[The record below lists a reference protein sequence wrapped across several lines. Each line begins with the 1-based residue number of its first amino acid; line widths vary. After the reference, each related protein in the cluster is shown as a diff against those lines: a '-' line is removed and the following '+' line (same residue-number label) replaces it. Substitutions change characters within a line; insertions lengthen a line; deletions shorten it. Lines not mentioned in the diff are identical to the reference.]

1 MLQAVCMIQIRIGDY
16 MKSYVRSCIS
26 TERNEKKL
34 KKDMRMKFI
43 FMLAALVSSSAIAI
57 IIIFIAMKGVS
68 PFLPDYQYGQ
78 VDIVGFLTG
87 SVWRKDQGLY
97 GVGFI
102 IINTLVS
109 AFAALLLSFPVSVL
123 TALFIAKIAPKRIAA
138 AMTTVVELLASIPSV
153 VYGVFASGTITVIV
167 SNIARSFGFITTGGS
182 SLLAVILLLAIMIFP
197 TITSL
202 SITAIQAVGKEM
214 EEGSL
219 ALGATK
225 TQTNFKVILSC
236 AKSGIFAGAIL
247 GIGRAFGEATAVAMV
262 AGNKM
267 FGPTFNLF
275 DTTRTLT
282 TTMLSGLKE
291 TTGLDYDIRFSVG
304 LVLMAVILIS
314 NLLLNMVKKKVG
326 NVK

>member
-1 MLQAVCMIQIRIGDY
+1 
-16 MKSYVRSCIS
+16 MKNYVREYIS
-26 TERNEKKL
+26 TEKNAKKL
-34 KKDMRMKFI
+34 KKDQRMRFI
-43 FMLAALVSSSAIAI
+43 FMLAALVSSSMIAV
-57 IIIFIAMKGVS
+57 IIIFISIKGIS
-68 PFLPDYQYGQ
+68 PFLPNYEYGS
-78 VDIVGFLTG
+78 VNIFDFLTG
-87 SVWRKDQGLY
+87 NTWRKDQGVY

-102 IINTLVS
+102 VINTLVS
-109 AFAALLLSFPVSVL
+109 SFGALLIAFPLSIL
-123 TALFIAKIAPKRIAA
+123 TALFIAKIAPKKVAA
-138 AMTTVVELLASIPSV
+138 VMTTVVELLASIPSV
-153 VYGVFASGTITVIV
+153 VYGVFASGTITVLV
-167 SNIARSFGFITTGGS
+167 SNLARSTGFITAGGS

-202 SITAIQAVGKEM
+202 SITAIKSVDQEI
-214 EEGSL
+214 ELGSL

-225 TQTNFKVILSC
+225 TQTNFKVILTS

-291 TTGLDYDIRFSVG
+291 TTGLDYDIRFSAG
-304 LVLMAVILIS
+304 LVLMAVILCS
-314 NLLLNMVKKKVG
+314 NLLLNYVKKKVG
-326 NVK
+326 NLK